1 MKEDGK
7 TTSFFFVFM
16 SISFLKRCVVI
27 HDLKERHV
35 TLNVTQPTR
44 QSILMRYIFDVESHP
59 LWPMIHDEFLKKL
72 RLLVLHH
79 ELWVL
84 NLTPK
89 HDIIHWGIV
98 TNKASGPL
106 RSRWFHREITVQFN
120 WPDLSFQDDHQE
132 KFSEEAEG
140 KTEADEKRKSN
151 RKSLGKKPGSLT
163 GVFPSVVSKKRVCLL
178 LFSWFSSSTYVR
190 VMFSSS
196 SLTWDIL
203 KQDKAG
209 SLHPVLFFFSHSI
222 NERHENKISRKSE
235 CQEED
240 EEEMNQY
247 FPLLSI
253 QLFFFLEMWLRV
265 LLLKKVSLLVVQDVH
280 KEGQTRALKGLR
292 GPGHETS
299 EKEQQKEDKI
309 TRKTVKKKE
318 KKPLLYCYSILEV
331 LSHFS
336 TLVRRKER
344 GAKPWERLL

>member
-1 MKEDGK
+1 
-7 TTSFFFVFM
+7 
-16 SISFLKRCVVI
+16 
-27 HDLKERHV
+27 
-35 TLNVTQPTR
+35 
-44 QSILMRYIFDVESHP
+44 MRYIFDVESHP

-79 ELWVL
+79 VLWVL

-89 HDIIHWGIV
+89 HDIIHWRIV

-106 RSRWFHREITVQFN
+106 RSRWFHWEITVQFN
-120 WPDLSFQDDHQE
+120 WPDLSFQDHHQE

-151 RKSLGKKPGSLT
+151 RKSLGKNPRFLDRCFSFCFFEEKSVSPPVFLGSL
-163 GVFPSVVSKKRVCLL
+163 PRL
-178 LFSWFSSSTYVR
+178 
-190 VMFSSS
+190 MFESCSQAL

-209 SLHPVLFFFSHSI
+209 SLHPVLFFSLIRSMK
-222 NERHENKISRKSE
+222 RHENKISRKSE

-253 QLFFFLEMWLRV
+253 QLFFSLVMWLRV
-265 LLLKKVSLLVVQDVH
+265 LLLKKVFSFLVVQDVH

-344 GAKPWERLL
+344 GAKPWERLLQHQQDKASV